1 MQAMHRDQIRLA
13 LVVPLLAPLLAS
25 CLTRT
30 DSLAPVVSITDPRSG
45 ATRTTED
52 LVIAGYALD
61 DEGIVAIRVNGSDL
75 MSSEFYSSEMGMKL
89 VQFKFQPL
97 QAQEGEIVS
106 VIEVEDRSGRVSRLI
121 HRLVVDATTPTLELN
136 VTELGEGRLRVQ
148 GVARDNLSVQT
159 IRVAEIPLQFIPSA
173 EHAFILNVTPEEGAT
188 IEVVDG
194 AGNRLTRPLQ

>member
-1 MQAMHRDQIRLA
+1 MQAMPRDQIRLV
-13 LVVPLLAPLLAS
+13 LVVPLLVPLLAS

-173 EHAFILNVTPEEGAT
+173 EHAFTLNVTPEEGAT

>member
-61 DEGIVAIRVNGSDL
+61 DEGIVAIRINGSDL

-106 VIEVEDRSGRVSRLI
+106 VIEVADRSGRVSRLI
-121 HRLVVDATTPTLELN
+121 HRLVVDATAPTLELN

-159 IRVAEIPLQFIPSA
+159 IRIAEIPLQFIPSA
-173 EHAFILNVTPEEGAT
+173 EHDFILNVTPEEGAI